1 MLKLFFWLLL
11 LANGVLFALYQGYL
25 GDSGERRE
33 ASRMDSQLHADKI
46 KLLSASS
53 ARAAAAP
60 LFASAAPPPAVAPAA
75 AVCVEIGDFSAADG
89 QRFAAQLAALGL
101 RDKAVSQASGDG
113 EVAAG
118 YMVYLPAPANRTA
131 LERQLAELQR
141 LEIKEFFV
149 LPAAASLAGAISLGV
164 FKSEE
169 AAKTQLAHLQ
179 KKGLH
184 GARLHVRG
192 SAAGRQLFQLRG
204 LESSEQAEFEQL
216 RADFPAQQVRPCGPA
231 EGRTDG

>member
-11 LANGVLFALYQGYL
+11 LANGVLFALHQGYL

-33 ASRMDSQLHADKI
+33 AARMDSQLHADKI
-46 KLLSASS
+46 KLLSESS
-53 ARAAAAP
+53 VRAAAAP
-60 LFASAAPPPAVAPAA
+60 LFASAAPSPSVAPAT

-101 RDKAVSQASGDG
+101 RDKAVAQASGDG

-118 YMVYLPAPANRTA
+118 YMVYLAAPADRAA
-131 LERQLAELQR
+131 LEHQVAELQR
-141 LEIKEFFV
+141 LEIRDFFV

-169 AAKTQLAHLQ
+169 AAKTHLGRLQ
-179 KKGLH
+179 KKGLR

-192 SAAGRQLFQLRG
+192 SAAGQQLFQLRG
-204 LESSEQAEFEQL
+204 LESSEQAAFEQL
-216 RADFPAQQVRPCGPA
+216 RAEFPAQQVRPCDPA
-231 EGRTDG
+231 EGRTGG